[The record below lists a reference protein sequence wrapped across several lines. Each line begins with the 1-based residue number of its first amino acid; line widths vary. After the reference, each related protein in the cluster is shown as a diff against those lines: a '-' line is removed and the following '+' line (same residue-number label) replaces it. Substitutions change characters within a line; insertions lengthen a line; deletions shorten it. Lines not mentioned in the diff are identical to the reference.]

1 MYKPNLFIFSVK
13 DPLASAAFYE
23 RLLGTKPVASA
34 PTFVSFE
41 LGSGFLLGLWGEA
54 SSDIVMSG
62 TGNRCE
68 LAFTVAGRA
77 AVETAYADWQ
87 KLGIAIVEPLHD
99 APFGPTFT
107 GIDPDGHRL
116 RVCVPDEQ

>member
-1 MYKPNLFIFSVK
+1 MYTPNLFIFSVK
-13 DPLASAAFYE
+13 NPLASAVFYE

-68 LAFTVAGRA
+68 LAFTVADRA
-77 AVETAYADWQ
+77 AVEAAYADWQ
-87 KLGIAIVEPLHD
+87 KRGVNIVEPLHV

-116 RVCVPDEQ
+116 RVCVPDE

>member
-1 MYKPNLFIFSVK
+1 
-13 DPLASAAFYE
+13 
-23 RLLGTKPVASA
+23 VASA

-107 GIDPDGHRL
+107 GIDLDGHRL